1 MSNEQIQFR
10 KTERYKWVRA
20 SNKYQ
25 QSESDILHTTKTLPL
40 DWKNRP
46 EKITSLINFFIYFFL
61 IFARYS

>member
-20 SNKYQ
+20 SNKYL

-40 DWKNRP
+40 D
-46 EKITSLINFFIYFFL
+46 
-61 IFARYS
+61 